1 MKSDVDSTEKS
12 MAIIDYINLSSLH
25 ILYTYCPLNLTI
37 PGRDEYGC

>member
-25 ILYTYCPLNLTI
+25 VLCTYCPLNVTI
-37 PGRDEYGC
+37 SGRAEHGC